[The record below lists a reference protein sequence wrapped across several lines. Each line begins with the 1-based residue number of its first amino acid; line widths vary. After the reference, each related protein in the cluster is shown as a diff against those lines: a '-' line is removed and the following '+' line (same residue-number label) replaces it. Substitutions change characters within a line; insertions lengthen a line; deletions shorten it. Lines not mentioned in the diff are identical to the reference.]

1 MKNLFKERPMRKA
14 LRIEWKRNFCK
25 ILMATII
32 IFTILAVLLLQLGIE
47 KYKYK
52 IGDIANFVEIEQ
64 KKVATHPAYFQYF
77 FYGFRMLS
85 QPHSLLSLSHNTAV
99 FGDIIGFVDSGMA
112 LKLSKAQIG
121 EGIYEKSMGGDMDLS
136 WYFLIVGSIL
146 ALAWGFGSFRN
157 TELIKFMLNFTHLRS
172 IYLGIVLA
180 RVLLIVLALALLG
193 VIIWA
198 QFLLNGISLGSAELT
213 NLLVFILLTMVVM
226 IIFLLIGSIF
236 GTIRNKV
243 RMGIILFFS
252 CLMLLLVWPEIL
264 NSVFSKNAILN
275 MKSKFVQ
282 EKQRIQIMMDLE
294 DIYAK
299 YSKMDP
305 STIQSNMDF
314 ILTSF
319 RDAYKKIEDLEYEM
333 IDKTKEIA
341 GRLHFWSIFNPVTF
355 YKSVNNELSSMG
367 YGGYTAFYEEVI
379 QKQKAFVDFYIQ
391 KRFYEKSQKVEPFL
405 TGDDYI
411 FKARGSLPRYFALGL
426 ALNLFYVLAALY
438 LSYFSFKRFIFPK
451 PVDALAFETLSIDLQ
466 SQNHYI
472 FRFDDPEKDFL
483 DQMFNV
489 YSGQER
495 DFRGKIAVDG
505 ESFVNRQKK
514 DFVYLPTVKEIPGEI
529 EIKDLLGLCAL
540 SRKDMEYLQT
550 KIGLVE
556 KKRLSDLDRPD
567 KVRLLFKIAASKKPG
582 TYLLNNFLLGI
593 PLESMYEL
601 FKQLKKA
608 GSTVLEL
615 RLNFMYGGHPGL
627 KNGIAVTL
635 FDDGYKATVFLDK
648 KE

>member
-1 MKNLFKERPMRKA
+1 MKKMFC
-14 LRIEWKRNFCK
+14 IEWKLSTRK
-25 ILMATII
+25 IFLVVCITFYVFAL
-32 IFTILAVLLLQLGIE
+32 IFLQSGIDGYKE
-47 KYKYK
+47 KVK
-52 IGDIANFVEIEQ
+52 AQACFVENEQ
-64 KKVATHPAYFQYF
+64 SKLSLYESYFQYF
-77 FYGFRMLS
+77 IYGVRIISEPSPVISVF
-85 QPHSLLSLSHNTAV
+85 HNSIP
-99 FGDIIGFVDSGMA
+99 FNDSIGTINDGTNV
-112 LKLSKAQIG
+112 KLVRPQVG
-121 EGIYEKSMGGDMDLS
+121 NGIFDQSRDGFLDLS
-136 WYFLIVGSIL
+136 WYLLLIGSIL

-157 TELIKFMLNFTHLRS
+157 TELIKFTLNFTRLRS
-172 IYLGIVLA
+172 IFLGIILA
-180 RVLLIVLALALLG
+180 RVLLIILALAILG

-198 QFLLNGISLGSAELT
+198 QFLLNGISLQGNDLMNLFLFIFLT
-213 NLLVFILLTMVVM
+213 AILMS
-226 IIFLLIGSIF
+226 IFLLIGSVLGVIKDKLKAV
-236 GTIRNKV
+236 IV
-243 RMGIILFFS
+243 LFIVW
-252 CLMLLLVWPEIL
+252 LGLVWVCPEIMY
-264 NSVFSKNAILN
+264 SVFLN
-275 MKSKFVQ
+275 DALENIDHSYIHERRMLKIVLEL
-282 EKQRIQIMMDLE
+282 EKRMTDFYQKE
-294 DIYAK
+294 KKYDIE
-299 YSKMDP
+299 
-305 STIQSNMDF
+305 F
-314 ILTSF
+314 IIEN
-319 RDAYKKIEDLEYEM
+319 RKKEYKKIEDLEYEM

-405 TGDDYI
+405 AGDGYI
-411 FKARGSLPRYFALGL
+411 FKAKGSLPRYFALGL

-505 ESFVNRQKK
+505 QSVVNRQKK

-540 SRKDMEYLQT
+540 SRKDMEYLQA

-556 KKRLSDLDRPD
+556 KKRFSDLDRPD

-593 PLESMYEL
+593 PLELMNEM

-615 RLNFMYGGHPGL
+615 RLNFMYNGHPGL
-627 KNGIAVTL
+627 KNGIAVNL

>member
-1 MKNLFKERPMRKA
+1 MRHA

-25 ILMATII
+25 ILMVTII
-32 IFTILAVLLLQLGIE
+32 IFSILAILLLQFGIE
-47 KYKYK
+47 KYEKK
-52 IGDIANFVEIEQ
+52 ALNNKKFVEIEQ
-64 KKVATHPAYFQYF
+64 KKVEKHPTYFQYF
-77 FYGFRMLS
+77 LYGFRLLS
-85 QPHSLLSLSHNTAV
+85 QPHPLLSLSHNSAV
-99 FGDIIGFVDSGMA
+99 FGDTIGFVDSGMA
-112 LKLSKAQIG
+112 LKLGKAQIG
-121 EGIYEKSMGGDMDLS
+121 ETTFEKPMGGVMDLS

-146 ALAWGFGSFRN
+146 VLVWGFGSFRN

-180 RVLLIVLALALLG
+180 RVLLIILVIAILG
-193 VIIWA
+193 VIIWS
-198 QFLLNGISLGSAELT
+198 QFLLNGISLGSTELT
-213 NLLVFILLTMVVM
+213 NLLVFIFLTMVVM
-226 IIFLLIGSIF
+226 IIFLLIGSIL

-243 RMGIILFFS
+243 RMGVAFFLIWLVS
-252 CLMLLLVWPEIL
+252 LLIWPEIL
-264 NSVFSKNAILN
+264 NSVFSKISVSDLRSNFEQEEKRMQILTD
-275 MKSKFVQ
+275 M
-282 EKQRIQIMMDLE
+282 E
-294 DIYAK
+294 DELKK
-299 YSKMDP
+299 YSLNRTDKAQP
-305 STIQSNMDF
+305 PIEVIIET
-314 ILTSF
+314 F
-319 RDAYKKIEDLEYEM
+319 RKTYQKIEDLEYEM

-341 GRLHFWSIFNPVTF
+341 GKLHFWSIFNPVTF

-405 TGDDYI
+405 AGDDYI
-411 FKARGSLPRYFALGL
+411 FKANGSLPRYFALGL
-426 ALNLFYVLAALY
+426 ALNLFYVLAAIY

-451 PVDALAFETLSIDLQ
+451 PVDALAFESLSIDLQ

-495 DFRGKIAVDG
+495 DFRGQIAVDG

-514 DFVYLPTVKEIPGEI
+514 DFVYLPTVKEIPGEL

-556 KKRLSDLDRPD
+556 KKRFSDLDHPD

-582 TYLLNNFLLGI
+582 TYLFNNFLLGI
-593 PLESMYEL
+593 PLETMNEL

>member
-1 MKNLFKERPMRKA
+1 MRKA

-77 FYGFRMLS
+77 LYGFRMLS
-85 QPHSLLSLSHNTAV
+85 QPHPLLSLSHNSAV
-99 FGDIIGFVDSGMA
+99 FGDIIAHIDSGMA
-112 LKLSKAQIG
+112 LSLSKSQIG
-121 EGIYEKSMGGDMDLS
+121 ESTFEKPMGGVMDLS

-146 ALAWGFGSFRN
+146 VLVWGFGTFRN

-180 RVLLIVLALALLG
+180 RVLLIILVIAILG

-198 QFLLNGISLGSAELT
+198 QFLLNGINLGSAELT

-226 IIFLLIGSIF
+226 IIFLLIGSIM

-243 RMGIILFFS
+243 RMGVIFFF
-252 CLMLLLVWPEIL
+252 CWLMLLLVWPEIL

-294 DIYAK
+294 AILSK

-305 STIQSNMDF
+305 GTIQANMDF

-319 RDAYKKIEDLEYEM
+319 RGAYKKIEDLEYEM

-405 TGDDYI
+405 AGDEYI

-426 ALNLFYVLAALY
+426 ALNLFYLLIALFLGFQGLKKAIY
-438 LSYFSFKRFIFPK
+438 QKPEKLEHFKDIDLKLLSGGKHFVYIFLQQAENFAQQ
-451 PVDALAFETLSIDLQ
+451 VYNALSGQVRHFTGKISIDGNLTAQ
-466 SQNHYI
+466 
-472 FRFDDPEKDFL
+472 
-483 DQMFNV
+483 
-489 YSGQER
+489 GQR
-495 DFRGKIAVDG
+495 KNFI
-505 ESFVNRQKK
+505 
-514 DFVYLPTVKEIPGEI
+514 YLPNPNVIPDDI
-529 EIKDLLGLCAL
+529 QTADLLGLSGL
-540 SRKDMEYLQT
+540 PKTELN
-550 KIGLVE
+550 KIKE
-556 KKRLSDLDRPD
+556 KLGEVLEKPFSDLEKFEKLDVLLRMVKPRKAEIFLIYDFLATIDEKHIRKAIKELKGKDNLVIELSSRPQYLDDDLFQISTIFFEKRSGYSEDRRH
-567 KVRLLFKIAASKKPG
+567 K
-582 TYLLNNFLLGI
+582 
-593 PLESMYEL
+593 
-601 FKQLKKA
+601 
-608 GSTVLEL
+608 
-615 RLNFMYGGHPGL
+615 
-627 KNGIAVTL
+627 
-635 FDDGYKATVFLDK
+635 
-648 KE
+648 